1 MKKLV
6 KLLIA
11 LAGTLNCLNT
21 SAALINFSGSPNAP
35 IPDNN
40 ASGLAFGFTVTTPFS
55 SLDSVVVTLTIS
67 GGYNGDLYAYLSH
80 GSGFAV
86 LLNRVGVT
94 GSDPLGYSDSG
105 FNVTLS
111 PGGTDIHQYRT
122 TLGGAPPGGV
132 LTGNW
137 GADGRLLPTDVTRAN
152 TLDVFNGANPNGD
165 WTLYFADRSPIG
177 ISTLNSWSVGIEAV
191 PEPANIA
198 LAVFGVLFA
207 SVQGMRLW
215 SRRRTSQANAEK
227 SRRLI

>member
-6 KLLIA
+6 KLSLL
-11 LAGTLNCLNT
+11 LAGALSCQNM
-21 SAALINFSGSPNAP
+21 SAALVNFSGSPNAP

-55 SLDSVVVTLTIS
+55 SIDSVVVTLSIS

-94 GSDPLGYSDSG
+94 GTDPLGYPDSG

-122 TLGGAPPGGV
+122 TLGGARRWSSERK
-132 LTGNW
+132 L
-137 GADGRLLPTDVTRAN
+137 GRGRAARSHRCDPSQHAGCVHRRQSEWRVDPVFRGPFGRRH
-152 TLDVFNGANPNGD
+152 LD
-165 WTLYFADRSPIG
+165 T
-177 ISTLNSWSVGIEAV
+177 
-191 PEPANIA
+191 
-198 LAVFGVLFA
+198 
-207 SVQGMRLW
+207 
-215 SRRRTSQANAEK
+215 
-227 SRRLI
+227 